1 MHIIAL
7 LLLIGA
13 RAYHCPGGADYKA
26 VHVVFAHFSPLRE
39 PSASAWEEAVE
50 ELMRVIPDGKISRL
64 VAKDDVASQVT
75 MADRESPADFAKS
88 TVSDFSADG
97 LDSGDV
103 LSFGFGDRVEGE
115 KRVVVLLGAAN
126 DTFTS
131 PESDVVAAFVKGGL
145 AAVVVDHLEELAGA
159 MRISQL
165 EHVRL
170 EVDDFGRARLASLTA
185 TGGYDSPE
193 AQLHALMQAG
203 LDPSIGWTPPGGTV
217 DGHNVLRII
226 GLSTDAVFHE
236 EGDAAFLGPN
246 DGDATVDCAGEDYP
260 SVTQMAAAVAAA
272 EAALLFEVVDFVS
285 SDYTDLLD
293 SSDLPGTVVSILE
306 DSSNIA
312 NAIKEGVDALCA

>member
-13 RAYHCPGGADYKA
+13 RAYHCPGGD
-26 VHVVFAHFSPLRE
+26 P
-39 PSASAWEEAVE
+39 PC
-50 ELMRVIPDGKISRL
+50 
-64 VAKDDVASQVT
+64 
-75 MADRESPADFAKS
+75 
-88 TVSDFSADG
+88 
-97 LDSGDV
+97 GDV
-103 LSFGFGDRVEGE
+103 VVEFLQILDLSGSFAD
-115 KRVVVLLGAAN
+115 
-126 DTFTS
+126 DI
-131 PESDVVAAFVKGGL
+131 VVARDLIPGVFNELKATYPGSRFGL
-145 AAVVVDHLEELAGA
+145 AAHIDKPLSPFGAAGNYCWQLVVPLTEDVGVITTA
-159 MRISQL
+159 
-165 EHVRL
+165 
-170 EVDDFGRARLASLTA
+170 LASLTA